1 MTAAEA
7 SDLLDV
13 LIRKAPGLRTAGV
26 LALELGEVKVQLM
39 PHHDDAPKN
48 AQQATQSGDPF
59 KDPATYGRGMG
70 EQLPGYE
77 FEPDE

>member
-1 MTAAEA
+1 MTATEA

-13 LIRKAPGLRTAGV
+13 LIRKAPGLRASGV

-39 PHHDDAPKN
+39 PHHDESQKPG
-48 AQQATQSGDPF
+48 QQATQSGDPL
-59 KDPATYGRGMG
+59 KDPALYGRGPG